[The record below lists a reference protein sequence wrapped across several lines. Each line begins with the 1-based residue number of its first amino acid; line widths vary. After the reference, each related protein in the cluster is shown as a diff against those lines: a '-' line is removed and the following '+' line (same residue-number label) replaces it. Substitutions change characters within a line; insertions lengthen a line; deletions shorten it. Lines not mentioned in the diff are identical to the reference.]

1 MSKTDPGSKYEKL
14 VWWIISIVIIVSI
27 VMVPLLQVLI
37 K

>member
-1 MSKTDPGSKYEKL
+1 MSKLTSGSKFEK
-14 VWWIISIVIIVSI
+14 VIWWIISIAIIVSI